1 MFLAEVYTN
10 SSVLANGIIVRNDSK
25 SLKVFIAFDFDIYPF
40 TGPNRDID
48 FIVSLSFMTQLKGK
62 NVLVTGGAGFIGFHL
77 TKKLTDLGAN
87 VTIYDNLSS
96 GKIENVKDVPK
107 AKFIQGDILDVKK
120 LSSLEKADVI
130 FHLAAQVVVPYS
142 MENPLIDFDTN
153 ARGTLCV
160 LEKARKD
167 DAKLL
172 FASSAAVYGNPTKF
186 PTPETYGFTPFS
198 CYGLSKVVGEEYC
211 QMYMQ
216 QYGLDITI
224 LRFANVYG
232 SRCHGVI
239 NDFLDKLQKN
249 PEKLEIIGTGQQSRD
264 FVHVSD
270 IAEALVLATG
280 ENAVGRTYNLGF
292 GETTKIIDLAKMIL
306 KILKLSN
313 KTAVT
318 TTNVSWQGDVTSIWF
333 DITKAK
339 KELNWTP
346 KVHLEDH
353 LRTLI
358 AERKML
364 K

>member
-1 MFLAEVYTN
+1 
-10 SSVLANGIIVRNDSK
+10 
-25 SLKVFIAFDFDIYPF
+25 
-40 TGPNRDID
+40 
-48 FIVSLSFMTQLKGK
+48 
-62 NVLVTGGAGFIGFHL
+62 
-77 TKKLTDLGAN
+77 
-87 VTIYDNLSS
+87 
-96 GKIENVKDVPK
+96 
-107 AKFIQGDILDVKK
+107 
-120 LSSLEKADVI
+120 
-130 FHLAAQVVVPYS
+130 
-142 MENPLIDFDTN
+142 MENPTEDFETN
-153 ARGTLCV
+153 ARGTLNV

-167 DAKLL
+167 HARLV
-172 FASSAAVYGNPTKF
+172 FASSAAVYGNPTKL
-186 PTPETYGFTPFS
+186 PTPEDYGFHPFS

-211 QMYMQ
+211 QIYTL

-249 PEKLEIIGTGQQSRD
+249 PAKLEIIGTGQQARD

-270 IAEALVLATG
+270 LAEALVLAAG
-280 ENAVGRTYNLGF
+280 ENAVGKTFNLGF
-292 GETTKIIDLAKMIL
+292 GETTKIIDLAKMML
-306 KILKLSN
+306 KILKLTD

-318 TTNVSWQGDVTSIWF
+318 TTNVSWQGDIDTIWF

-346 KVHLEDH
+346 KIRLEDH

-364 K
+364 P